1 VKYKL
6 IAIAASGTILT
17 VIALAGAIASRVSG
31 TLAVLVVIALLFGL
45 LHLAHSGSEPLA
57 NLLRGRDDTLW
68 IKAWKCGVPGWA
80 RWLYRRIPTDPRCR
94 VCLIPFRG
102 VGKMLG
108 IRPSRKN
115 PNFCPG

>member
-1 VKYKL
+1 MRYRL
-6 IAIAASGTILT
+6 IAIAAIGTI
-17 VIALAGAIASRVSG
+17 VIGIVLAAVAASRISG
-31 TLAVLVVIALLFGL
+31 MLAALVVITLLLGL
-45 LHLAHSGSEPLA
+45 LHLGHTVDPLG

-68 IKAWKCGVPGWA
+68 LRMCEAGVPGWA
-80 RWLYRRIPTDPRCR
+80 RRFYRRIPTDPRCR
-94 VCLIPFRG
+94 ICLIPFRG